1 MLYLIP
7 VLIGYFLGCSN
18 LAYYIGRLK
27 NEDLRG
33 GGSGNLGAS
42 NATILLGWGAG
53 VAVAVHDIGKAFL
66 AVFLAKR
73 LFPELE
79 YAGVAA
85 GVASVWGHI
94 FPFYLKFKGGK
105 GFASYIGLT
114 LALNWKLALAVAALV
129 IVVTLV
135 TDYIVMGTFS
145 TIVLVPTYMGITTRN
160 WIIVSILLVGTLVI
174 LFKHRENIVRLA
186 KRQEIG
192 LRSAMRGDHRK

>member
-27 NEDLRG
+27 NKDLRG

-66 AVFLAKR
+66 AVFLARR

-94 FPFYLKFKGGK
+94 FPFYLRFKGGK